1 MLSFLPA
8 EVTYG
13 YPSMSSIVLVLGFVD
28 ANLGFVIVC
37 DSVMV
42 SDFKFQIDDYLCG
55 GFTR

>member
-1 MLSFLPA
+1 MLSILGA

-13 YPSMSSIVLVLGFVD
+13 HSSMSSIVLVLGLVD

-42 SDFKFQIDDYLCG
+42 SDFKFRTDY
-55 GFTR
+55 